1 MKGRKNSPLWRA
13 RIVLGASLMISLGYT
28 TIRHNLLGEVPWS
41 LLPLYT
47 LNKALAWSGLN
58 LLAFTFLLR
67 WIVKQGF
74 LKTDW
79 LDSRK
84 HLGKQA
90 FNLLLLHALLTVM
103 LFRTEYGIRFVW
115 IDEHIRIEGISSI
128 ILGSAALAVLAW
140 YHKQASVPGLKSVLF
155 SKAPLFLLTVA
166 ILHPALWG
174 WTEWWKPADWSGH
187 LPPASIFSS
196 LTALTAFLLLIFRHL
211 KK

>member
-13 RIVLGASLMISLGYT
+13 RIVLGASLLISLGYT

-90 FNLLLLHALLTVM
+90 FNLLLFHALLTVM

-128 ILGSAALAVLAW
+128 ILGSAALALLAW
-140 YHKQASVPGLKSVLF
+140 YYKQASVPGRKSSLF
-155 SKAPLFLLTVA
+155 RKSPLFLLMA
-166 ILHPALWG
+166 AFLHPALWG
-174 WTEWWKPADWSGH
+174 WNEWWLPSDWHGYT
-187 LPPASIFSS
+187 PPASIISS
-196 LTALTAFLLLIFRHL
+196 LTAFTAFLLLALRPPE
-211 KK
+211 